1 MNKHRVVKIL
11 KFCSIIL
18 LVALAIWLLNRYGI
32 EQIRANV
39 KQLGI
44 WAPIGIFVLRFTSV
58 VIPALPSTAYS
69 LLAGSLFGFTTG
81 VIVVVIAD
89 ITSCTLSFYLSR
101 CYGRDLVRKLIGD
114 RFMNRVDKL
123 TQRHLENNFFLMTA
137 FMMTGLFDFVSYAVG
152 LTKASPK
159 KFIPALI
166 LGVAISN
173 PPIVALGAGIWEGGN
188 WLLVFALLGV
198 FALAL
203 ITGFLQ
209 RKKTNNSAQLDQDT
223 GNEL

>member
-1 MNKHRVVKIL
+1 MNKPRVVKIL

-18 LVALAIWLLNRYGI
+18 LVALAIWLLNHYGI

-44 WAPIGIFVLRFTSV
+44 WAPLGIFVLRFTSV
-58 VIPALPSTAYS
+58 IIPALPSTAYS

-81 VIVVVIAD
+81 VIVVASAD
-89 ITSCTLSFYLSR
+89 IISCTLSFYLSR
-101 CYGRDLVRKLIGD
+101 RYGRDLVKKLVGD
-114 RFMNRVDKL
+114 RFMSQVDKL

-152 LTKASPK
+152 LTKASSK
-159 KFIPALI
+159 KFIPALV

-173 PPIVALGAGIWEGGN
+173 PPIVALGAGLWEGSN
-188 WLLVFALLGV
+188 WLLVLAVLGV
-198 FALAL
+198 FTLAFV
-203 ITGFLQ
+203 TGIIQ
-209 RKKTNNSAQLDQDT
+209 RKKQDNSTKA
-223 GNEL
+223 NE